1 VALAGDAAELLKPD
15 VIANVFGFGIP
26 PLRELLDKCVAQ
38 HVRFY
43 VWKGCAEARGVL
55 PEMLT
60 PNASFITPPDLVR
73 LTMEADR
80 VLSF

>member
-1 VALAGDAAELLKPD
+1 
-15 VIANVFGFGIP
+15 
-26 PLRELLDKCVAQ
+26 
-38 HVRFY
+38 
-43 VWKGCAEARGVL
+43 
-55 PEMLT
+55 MLT

>member
-1 VALAGDAAELLKPD
+1 
-15 VIANVFGFGIP
+15 
-26 PLRELLDKCVAQ
+26 
-38 HVRFY
+38 
-43 VWKGCAEARGVL
+43 L

-60 PNASFITPPDLVR
+60 ANATFITPPDLVK